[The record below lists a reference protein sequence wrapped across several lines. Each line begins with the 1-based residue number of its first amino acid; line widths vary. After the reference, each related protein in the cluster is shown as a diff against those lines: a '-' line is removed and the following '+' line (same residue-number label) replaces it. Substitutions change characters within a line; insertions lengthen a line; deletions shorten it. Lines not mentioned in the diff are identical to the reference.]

1 MAHLWGFVMS
11 FTSSTIKIY
20 QRIEVFALARFSIWD
35 WRPWPMIAR
44 PGMLCK
50 PNGYAAMF
58 FIVWLMLSR
67 LVWLNVENTWTYMKI
82 HDSGKLVVPGCT
94 LRSCSYGAWL
104 CHKGGV
110 KWMHEHILCP
120 QQGLAIS
127 SISNVVLVHPGH
139 KVAKV
144 TGCGLVGSGR
154 DVCHCLPLAYGINAS
169 HWPTMLCKWC
179 SEFEDWLCSERA
191 ASLCTKLPFTLQ
203 APRAR
208 KCFQPLRV

>member
-1 MAHLWGFVMS
+1 
-11 FTSSTIKIY
+11 
-20 QRIEVFALARFSIWD
+20 
-35 WRPWPMIAR
+35 
-44 PGMLCK
+44 ML
-50 PNGYAAMF
+50 Y
-58 FIVWLMLSR
+58 
-67 LVWLNVENTWTYMKI
+67 
-82 HDSGKLVVPGCT
+82 
-94 LRSCSYGAWL
+94 
-104 CHKGGV
+104 
-110 KWMHEHILCP
+110 
-120 QQGLAIS
+120 IS
-127 SISNVVLVHPGH
+127 SKFANQEPHTSRKPHAQSQKNNIAVERSSDLPKSSIHQPFCSAALQLPSFPSTNKSNVVLVHPGH

-208 KCFQPLRV
+208 KCFQPFQSTSWQVHANHAQHTRHSQSGKCSNSMM

>member
-1 MAHLWGFVMS
+1 MPKARKITLQWNALLTCPKARSTSPSALLLCS
-11 FTSSTIKIY
+11 FPASPLPTT
-20 QRIEVFALARFSIWD
+20 A
-35 WRPWPMIAR
+35 
-44 PGMLCK
+44 
-50 PNGYAAMF
+50 
-58 FIVWLMLSR
+58 
-67 LVWLNVENTWTYMKI
+67 
-82 HDSGKLVVPGCT
+82 
-94 LRSCSYGAWL
+94 
-104 CHKGGV
+104 
-110 KWMHEHILCP
+110 
-120 QQGLAIS
+120 

-208 KCFQPLRV
+208 KCFQPFQSTSWQVHANHAQHTRHSQSGKCSNSMM